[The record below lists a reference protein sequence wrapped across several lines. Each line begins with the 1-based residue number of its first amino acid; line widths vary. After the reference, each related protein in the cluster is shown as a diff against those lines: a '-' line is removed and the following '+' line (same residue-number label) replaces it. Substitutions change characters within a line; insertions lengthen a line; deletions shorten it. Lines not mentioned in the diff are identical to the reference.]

1 MLAVD
6 NQNQM
11 KNYSVIPID
20 PNASLFQDSSV
31 VQIHRTENLPKA
43 ILDDFIQN
51 RRPVGLLAKNKKYS
65 GFVVLANG
73 ASVELEIEAR
83 PHFSRDENILIIFDH
98 PELKPFRVMQTQF
111 VRKSFG
117 WFRFEGRDPRLDYR
131 YELRSE
137 IKVSLFQIP
146 DTVLGFLVSRRLNIL
161 REIVSA
167 QEDNPTFCGCFDYIG
182 PNSENSNN
190 GGDDFS
196 VHPVHGEVMTQ
207 EPKISTLKNISLGGI
222 GVLIPESAPPMPK
235 GSAFFFELR
244 LPLGVAKMNI
254 GLRVLG
260 IVRHSRPSANEM
272 TEINVAWARR
282 LSDHILVNNLRV
294 PVPVH

>member
-1 MLAVD
+1 
-6 NQNQM
+6 M

-31 VQIHRTENLPKA
+31 AQIHSTENLPKE
-43 ILDDFIQN
+43 ILDDFIQTQ
-51 RRPVGLLAKNKKYS
+51 RPVGLLAQKKKYS
-65 GFVVLANG
+65 GVVVSANG

-98 PELKPFRVMQTQF
+98 PALKPFRVMQTQF

-131 YELRSE
+131 YELRTE

-146 DTVLGFLVSRRLNIL
+146 DSVLGFLVGRRLNIL
-161 REIVSA
+161 REIIST

-196 VHPVHGEVMTQ
+196 IHPVHGEIMTQ
-207 EPKISTLKNISLGGI
+207 EPKVSILKNISLGGI
-222 GVLIPESAPPMPK
+222 GILIPESAPPMPK

-244 LPLGVAKMNI
+244 LPTSVAKINI
-254 GLRVLG
+254 GLRILG
-260 IVRHSRPSANEM
+260 IVRHSRPSPQEM

-282 LSDHILVNNLRV
+282 LSDNILVNNLRTLV
-294 PVPVH
+294 PIH